1 MADILTKL
9 YVQLLL
15 GEITPEEYD
24 LARWSIA
31 KAEGSAK

>member
-1 MADILTKL
+1 MTDILTKL

-24 LARWSIA
+24 MARWQLV
-31 KAEGSAK
+31 KEGSAK

>member
-15 GEITPEEYD
+15 GEITQEEYD
-24 LARWSIA
+24 MARWQLA
-31 KAEGSAK
+31 KVEGSAK

>member
-9 YVQLLL
+9 YIQLLL

-24 LARWSIA
+24 LARWSIE
-31 KAEGSAK
+31 KAEGSVK

>member
-24 LARWSIA
+24 MVRWQLAQ
-31 KAEGSAK
+31 KGEQK

>member
-24 LARWSIA
+24 MIRWQLA
-31 KAEGSAK
+31 KAEGNAK

>member
-1 MADILTKL
+1 MTDILTKL

-24 LARWSIA
+24 MARWQLA
-31 KAEGSAK
+31 KEGSAK

>member
-1 MADILTKL
+1 MADILVKL

-24 LARWSIA
+24 MARWSIA

>member
-24 LARWSIA
+24 MVRWQLA

>member
-1 MADILTKL
+1 MTDILTKL

-24 LARWSIA
+24 MARWQLA
-31 KAEGSAK
+31 KAGNAK

>member
-9 YVQLLL
+9 YIQLLL

-24 LARWSIA
+24 IARWSIA
-31 KAEGSAK
+31 KAKGNAK

>member
-9 YVQLLL
+9 YIQLLL

-24 LARWSIA
+24 MARWELARR
-31 KAEGSAK
+31 EGSAK

>member
-1 MADILTKL
+1 MTDILTKL

-24 LARWSIA
+24 IARWQLA